1 MSYLRYA
8 SLIIVFLIS
17 TSFVEKTGKVGETKN
32 ELSWH
37 NIEEAQEL
45 VKTNP
50 KMVFIDFT
58 AKWCS
63 WCKVMDKKT
72 FTDPEVAEYLNEFFY
87 SVKMDFDSPKKFN
100 YLGTEYTA
108 KELAKKN
115 GVTGLPT
122 MLVASSDFKD
132 VYKIVGYQKPKQ
144 FINQLK
150 KFKEN

>member
-1 MSYLRYA
+1 MNTLRYV
-8 SLIIVFLIS
+8 SLIIIFLIS
-17 TSFVEKTGKVGETKN
+17 TAFVGKVAKSN
-32 ELSWH
+32 SELSWL

-45 VKTNP
+45 VKTDP

-58 AKWCS
+58 AKWCG

-72 FTDPEVAEYLNEFFY
+72 FSDPEVTEYLNEHFY

-100 YLGTEYTA
+100 YLGAEYTA

-115 GVTGLPT
+115 GITGLPT
-122 MLVASSDFKD
+122 MLVASSDFKN
-132 VYKIVGYQKPKQ
+132 VNKIVGYQKPKQ